1 MPLRHLALVCLLAL
15 VGLTSCSKDSPQAA
29 LEKAVSQL
37 QENLESKRSSSVL
50 EQLHGQFTAQ
60 QQYDRDWARRTM
72 ALLFLRHKNVQVIA
86 LSKQSQIDPV
96 YRDKG
101 HTRAEV
107 MLAGAQGLL
116 PDSARHYRVNLE
128 WWLEEGEWQLARL
141 EWE

>member
-1 MPLRHLALVCLLAL
+1 MPLRHLTLVCLLAL
-15 VGLTSCSKDSPQAA
+15 IGLAGCSKDTPQAA

-37 QENLESKRSSSVL
+37 QENLEEKRSSAVL

-116 PDSARHYRVNLE
+116 PDSARHYRVSLE
-128 WWLEEGEWQLARL
+128 WWLDDGEWQLARL

>member
-1 MPLRHLALVCLLAL
+1 MSLRHLALVCLLAL
-15 VGLTSCSKDSPQAA
+15 AGVAGCTRDSPEVA
-29 LEKAVSQL
+29 LEKALSQL
-37 QENLESKRSSSVL
+37 QENLEGKRSSAVL
-50 EQLHGQFTAQ
+50 DQLHSQFTAQ
-60 QQYDRDWARRTM
+60 GQYDRDWARRTM

-101 HTRAEV
+101 QTRGVV

-116 PDSARHYRVNLE
+116 PDSARHYKLSLE

>member
-1 MPLRHLALVCLLAL
+1 MPLRHLTLLCLLAL
-15 VGLTSCSKDSPQAA
+15 IGLTSCSKDSPQAA

>member
-1 MPLRHLALVCLLAL
+1 LVCLLAL
-15 VGLTSCSKDSPQAA
+15 IGLAGCSKDTPQAA

-37 QENLESKRSSSVL
+37 QENLEEKRSSAVL

-116 PDSARHYRVNLE
+116 PDSARHYRVSLE
-128 WWLEEGEWQLARL
+128 WWLDDGEWQLARL

>member
-1 MPLRHLALVCLLAL
+1 MPLRHLTLVCLLAL
-15 VGLTSCSKDSPQAA
+15 IGLAGCSKDTPQAA

-37 QENLESKRSSSVL
+37 QENLEEKRSSAVL

-72 ALLFLRHKNVQVIA
+72 ALLFLRHKNVQVMA

-116 PDSARHYRVNLE
+116 PDSARHYRVSLE
-128 WWLEEGEWQLARL
+128 WWLDDGEWQLARL

>member
-1 MPLRHLALVCLLAL
+1 MPLRHLTLVCLLAL
-15 VGLTSCSKDSPQAA
+15 IGLTSCSKDSPQAA

>member
-1 MPLRHLALVCLLAL
+1 MPLRHLTLVCLLAL
-15 VGLTSCSKDSPQAA
+15 IGLTSCSKDSPQAA

-128 WWLEEGEWQLARL
+128 WWLDEGEWQLARL